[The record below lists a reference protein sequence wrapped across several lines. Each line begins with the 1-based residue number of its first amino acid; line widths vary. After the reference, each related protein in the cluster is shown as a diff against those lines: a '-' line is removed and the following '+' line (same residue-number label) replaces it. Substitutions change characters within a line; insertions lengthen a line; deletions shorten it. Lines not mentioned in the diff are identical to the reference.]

1 MAGERSRRSSISID
15 DQAPYVEKNYNLV
28 NWLFA
33 FDSDVQSLELIV
45 LSSSF
50 ELPHVYSWNKDA
62 DQVFNDIIRFI
73 FSLMVVLL
81 IFIFHRSSQ
90 EYHWE

>member
-45 LSSSF
+45 LSSNF

-73 FSLMVVLL
+73 FSLMVLLL